1 MFGLAPIDK
10 LEAQIL
16 IDEISD
22 LLASVLQEKRKGQ
35 SLSWSWKAGS
45 G

>member
-16 IDEISD
+16 IDEMSD
-22 LLASVLQEKRKGQ
+22 LLASVRKIANGGT
-35 SLSWSWKAGS
+35 SP
-45 G
+45 